1 MSIREESGRNDTV
14 IITAQPLQKPK
25 EFIET
30 LADIQQVAAIE
41 QRGASIHEIFFTLKN
56 KLDFFIVGLKR
67 VLKGVEIMSGITCKS
82 GASAIYDFA
91 SNLLKI
97 YIYV

>member
-1 MSIREESGRNDTV
+1 MAGNLKPIPHKCTLSLFCYRLCIVAFLQRMVRELL
-14 IITAQPLQKPK
+14 I
-25 EFIET
+25 
-30 LADIQQVAAIE
+30 
-41 QRGASIHEIFFTLKN
+41 
-56 KLDFFIVGLKR
+56 
-67 VLKGVEIMSGITCKS
+67 KGVEIMSSITCKS

>member
-1 MSIREESGRNDTV
+1 MFLDTG
-14 IITAQPLQKPK
+14 K
-25 EFIET
+25 
-30 LADIQQVAAIE
+30 
-41 QRGASIHEIFFTLKN
+41 HN
-56 KLDFFIVGLKR
+56 
-67 VLKGVEIMSGITCKS
+67 KGVEIMSSITCKS